1 MGINV
6 SYSTWIIEKFMLQI
20 LLKSLLCF
28 ASADKEVLITL
39 VEACVS
45 FEDNSLTIDSTIRI
59 LRILFSKEVLQ
70 LMRIIFVAFGYRSS
84 QDKVSFFNEDMSW
97 RAILLYNRH
106 LHNFYDCFFI
116 IDFLVPGFCQ
126 K

>member
-59 LRILFSKEVLQ
+59 LMDFFRARVIEAHIEDLFCIPEL
-70 LMRIIFVAFGYRSS
+70 
-84 QDKVSFFNEDMSW
+84 
-97 RAILLYNRH
+97 
-106 LHNFYDCFFI
+106 
-116 IDFLVPGFCQ
+116 
-126 K
+126 